1 MEKTKRKE
9 MEFQMRRSEI
19 LNAAVKIF
27 ASKGFYTSTMAE
39 ISDASGFAIG
49 TLYQF
54 FESKENLY
62 TTMICEKL
70 DMMYSGIRE
79 KVDGAEHAI
88 DKIETLIK
96 SYFDYVE
103 NNIDFCNLFIRGEGT
118 IPSEAKTQLREKV
131 IKDYLNHM
139 DFIEGIMR
147 LGMDTAYL
155 RVLDPRIMAF
165 SLFGVIRAHIVGWML
180 ENHDY
185 PLSDKVECVLQI
197 FLRGVGAEVRE

>member
-9 MEFQMRRSEI
+9 MEFQLRRSEI
-19 LNAAVKIF
+19 LTTAVKIF
-27 ASKGFYTSTMAE
+27 ASKGFYTTTMAE

-96 SYFDYVE
+96 AYFNYVE

-118 IPSEAKTQLREKV
+118 VPSEEKTQLREKV

-139 DFIEGIMR
+139 DFIQGIMR

-155 RVLDPRIMAF
+155 RVCDPRIMAF

-180 ENHDY
+180 KNHDY
-185 PLSDKVECVLQI
+185 PLSDKVECVLKI
-197 FLRGVGAEVRE
+197 FLRGVGAEVRQ

>member
-9 MEFQMRRSEI
+9 MEFQLRRSEI
-19 LNAAVKIF
+19 LTTAVKIF
-27 ASKGFYTSTMAE
+27 ASKGFYTTTMAE

-88 DKIETLIK
+88 DKIEMLIK
-96 SYFDYVE
+96 SYFNYVE

-118 IPSEAKTQLREKV
+118 IPSEEKTPLREKV

-147 LGMDTAYL
+147 LGIDTAYL
-155 RVLDPRIMAF
+155 RVLDSRIMAF

-185 PLSDKVECVLQI
+185 PLSDKAECVLQI

>member
-9 MEFQMRRSEI
+9 MEFQLRRSEI
-19 LNAAVKIF
+19 LTTAEKIF
-27 ASKGFYTSTMAE
+27 ASKGFYTTTMAE

-79 KVDGAEHAI
+79 QVNGAEHVI

-96 SYFDYVE
+96 SYFNFVE
-103 NNIDFCNLFIRGEGT
+103 NNIDFCNIFIHGEGT
-118 IPSEAKTQLREKV
+118 VPSEGKTQLREKV

-139 DFIEGIMR
+139 EFIEGIMR
-147 LGMDTAYL
+147 LGMDTASL
-155 RVLDPRIMAF
+155 RVFDPRIMAF

>member
-1 MEKTKRKE
+1 
-9 MEFQMRRSEI
+9 MEFQLRRSEI
-19 LNAAVKIF
+19 LSTAVKIF
-27 ASKGFYTSTMAE
+27 ASKGFYTTTMAE

-79 KVDGAEHAI
+79 KVDGAESAI
-88 DKIETLIK
+88 DKIEALIK

-103 NNIDFCNLFIRGEGT
+103 TNIDFCNLFIRGEG
-118 IPSEAKTQLREKV
+118 IVPSEEKTQLREKV
-131 IKDYLNHM
+131 IKDYLSHM

-155 RVLDPRIMAF
+155 RDLDPRIMAF
-165 SLFGVIRAHIVGWML
+165 SLFGVIRAHIIGWVL

>member
-9 MEFQMRRSEI
+9 MEFQMRRGEI

-118 IPSEAKTQLREKV
+118 IPSEGKTQLREKV

>member
-9 MEFQMRRSEI
+9 MEFQLRRSEI
-19 LNAAVKIF
+19 LNTAVKIF

-70 DMMYSGIRE
+70 DMMYSGIRK
-79 KVDGAEHAI
+79 KVDGAESAI
-88 DKIETLIK
+88 DKIEALIK

-103 NNIDFCNLFIRGEGT
+103 TNIDFCNLFIRGEG
-118 IPSEAKTQLREKV
+118 IVPSEEKTQLREKV
-131 IKDYLNHM
+131 IKDYLSHM

-155 RVLDPRIMAF
+155 RDLDPRIMAF
-165 SLFGVIRAHIVGWML
+165 SLFGVIRAHIIGWML

>member
-9 MEFQMRRSEI
+9 MEFQLRRSEI
-19 LNAAVKIF
+19 LSTAVKIF

-79 KVDGAEHAI
+79 KVDGAESAI
-88 DKIETLIK
+88 DKIEALIK

-103 NNIDFCNLFIRGEGT
+103 TNIDFCNLFIRGEG
-118 IPSEAKTQLREKV
+118 IVPSDEKTQLREKV
-131 IKDYLNHM
+131 IKDYLSHM

-155 RVLDPRIMAF
+155 RDLDPRIMAF
-165 SLFGVIRAHIVGWML
+165 SLFGVIRAHIIGWML

-197 FLRGVGAEVRE
+197 FLCGVGAEVRE

>member
-9 MEFQMRRSEI
+9 MEFQLRRSEI
-19 LNAAVKIF
+19 LTTAVKIF
-27 ASKGFYTSTMAE
+27 ASKGFYTTTMAE

-88 DKIETLIK
+88 DKIEMLIK
-96 SYFDYVE
+96 SYFHYVE

-118 IPSEAKTQLREKV
+118 IPSEEKTPLREKV

-147 LGMDTAYL
+147 LGMDTAHL
-155 RVLDPRIMAF
+155 RVFDPRIMAF
-165 SLFGVIRAHIVGWML
+165 SLFGVIRAQIVGWML

>member
-9 MEFQMRRSEI
+9 MEFQLRRSEI
-19 LNAAVKIF
+19 LTTAVKIF
-27 ASKGFYTSTMAE
+27 ASKGFYTTTMAE

-88 DKIETLIK
+88 DKIEMLIK
-96 SYFDYVE
+96 SYFNYVE

-118 IPSEAKTQLREKV
+118 IPSEEKTPLREKV

-147 LGMDTAYL
+147 LGMDTAHL
-155 RVLDPRIMAF
+155 RVFDPRIMAF

-185 PLSDKVECVLQI
+185 PLSNKVECVLQV
-197 FLRGVGAEVRE
+197 FLRGVEAEVRE

>member
-1 MEKTKRKE
+1 
-9 MEFQMRRSEI
+9 MEFQLRRSEI
-19 LNAAVKIF
+19 LTTAVKIF
-27 ASKGFYTSTMAE
+27 ASKGFYTTTMAE

-79 KVDGAEHAI
+79 KVDGVESAI
-88 DKIETLIK
+88 DKIEALIK

-103 NNIDFCNLFIRGEGT
+103 TNIDFCNLFIRGEG
-118 IPSEAKTQLREKV
+118 IVPSEEKTQLREKV
-131 IKDYLNHM
+131 IKDYLSHM

-155 RVLDPRIMAF
+155 RDLDPRIMAF
-165 SLFGVIRAHIVGWML
+165 SLFGVIRAHIIGWVL

-185 PLSDKVECVLQI
+185 PYLLQ
-197 FLRGVGAEVRE
+197 